1 VESFNV
7 VVPIIES
14 SGQVRGRTARFT
26 TTDWPVVDDD
36 NRATGTSQQVCCGQA
51 GDSGSHHADVG
62 AKILGKGLEL
72 WHFGSAHPDGG
83 RVT

>member
-1 VESFNV
+1 MESLDV
-7 VVPIIES
+7 VVPIIER
-14 SGQVRGRTARFT
+14 SGEVGSGTTGFTAA
-26 TTDWPVVDDD
+26 DWPVVDDD
-36 NRATGTSQQVCCGQA
+36 DRATGASEQVRSGQA
-51 GDSGSHHADVG
+51 GDSGPHHADVG